1 MEYRDYLKRLID
13 ARTSKNPARVMDDD
27 VRELIDLSREDDLDS
42 RVEKPSRESDGIK
55 DVDELAAEPSSLA
68 PMQEQATDSA
78 IFNTF
83 NPGDDSEIP
92 EPEPESEFVED
103 SSEEASLT
111 TPFRDA
117 ALVPAAK
124 VEEPRQSAFDESQS
138 IVVVPDQLDVN
149 FDEVVA
155 SIEQDLRLN
164 IDNVTL
170 YDQEVL
176 DPRSLIPEIPESFYF
191 DNSRDM
197 HIDSNAQMAQERRS

>member
-1 MEYRDYLKRLID
+1 M
-13 ARTSKNPARVMDDD
+13 
-27 VRELIDLSREDDLDS
+27 
-42 RVEKPSRESDGIK
+42 
-55 DVDELAAEPSSLA
+55 
-68 PMQEQATDSA
+68 
-78 IFNTF
+78 
-83 NPGDDSEIP
+83 
-92 EPEPESEFVED
+92 
-103 SSEEASLT
+103 
-111 TPFRDA
+111 
-117 ALVPAAK
+117 
-124 VEEPRQSAFDESQS
+124 
-138 IVVVPDQLDVN
+138 VPDQLDVN